1 MFDSSSPGLDL
12 RAALHPF
19 HSALCCCRLRPTDRF
34 PQGTGPFTCGDSTCS
49 HASNQGSCYCIEW
62 CTDACGALTH
72 IRSPKRRTSSDHWN
86 AIIGDVE
93 PCLCCAFFPTGCFG
107 ILLLRIN
114 NGLMPHLH
122 ASSESGRWE
131 TRPGLPCKL
140 FANLMFFWPACC
152 KTVAGLTSNALIAL
166 QLCGASSGNAFCLSN
181 IIAATAV
188 IGLQVP
194 EGVIVKRVL
203 KPVPSFAFLSKSF
216 CTCGGCFAVVP
227 ILWWR
232 C

>member
-140 FANLMFFWPACC
+140 FANLMFF
-152 KTVAGLTSNALIAL
+152 LTSLL
-166 QLCGASSGNAFCLSN
+166 QNCCRSYVECTDCFATLRGIKWQCILPIQHYCSHGSDRLAGTWGCHCEKGLEASS
-181 IIAATAV
+181 
-188 IGLQVP
+188 
-194 EGVIVKRVL
+194 
-203 KPVPSFAFLSKSF
+203 
-216 CTCGGCFAVVP
+216 
-227 ILWWR
+227 
-232 C
+232 